1 MQTFLFRNFS
11 AGAERGNRTLSIFLS
26 PALAT
31 TNSAL
36 NAWTEPKSSS
46 NRPGS
51 RFHMNT
57 HPSLARFRFNLE
69 LIRVTI
75 QSPLQ
80 SSKLYN
86 EVRQCKDETKHPL
99 ANFET
104 PYVVHF
110 QNRSERWNE
119 VLFHISNFPGSN
131 WQPHSLSSPST
142 IPTGRKSLTIQGT
155 LRKHFLL

>member
-11 AGAERGNRTLSIFLS
+11 AGAERENRTFSFFS
-26 PALAT
+26 PVLAT

-69 LIRVTI
+69 LIRVII

-119 VLFHISNFPGSN
+119 GWSCFIFPIFQVRTGSPTASLHL
-131 WQPHSLSSPST
+131 QPSQLGENH
-142 IPTGRKSLTIQGT
+142 
-155 LRKHFLL
+155 